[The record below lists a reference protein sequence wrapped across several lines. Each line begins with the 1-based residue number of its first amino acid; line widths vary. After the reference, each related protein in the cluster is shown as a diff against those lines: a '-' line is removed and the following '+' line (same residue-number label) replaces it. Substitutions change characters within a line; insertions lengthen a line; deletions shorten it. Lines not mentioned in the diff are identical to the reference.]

1 MVQGSKTQKIILD
14 TWGSYLG
21 MEKGCFT
28 VKDKYGNVQRY
39 PLFEKEIGEVILKS
53 GNSVSTGALASLGF
67 WDVDVLIMNQRGR
80 PVAMLKG
87 LDDNS
92 HVKTRIMQYEALKS
106 EKGLETAKNLV
117 LAKIQGQNQV
127 LRKYGLRKLDFAM
140 IERVKNLELESLN
153 QLRRKL
159 STYEGHCS
167 NAYFQQVFS
176 LFLENVRPENRRTFK
191 AYDGVNNLFNL
202 GYELLS
208 WKVHKAVIN
217 AKLEP
222 FLGFLHSEQFDK
234 PSLVCDLM
242 ELYRFLVDDFLIQ
255 RFGGLS
261 KKDFVT
267 KYEVLTRK
275 KIGKREYLNDV
286 DSKDLMRELNRF
298 FESHVE
304 IPRIKVGKRQ
314 TLETLISEEFLLLAK
329 FLRNERN
336 EWNPRLPVLS
346 PCSRL

>member
-1 MVQGSKTQKIILD
+1 M
-14 TWGSYLG
+14 
-21 MEKGCFT
+21 
-28 VKDKYGNVQRY
+28 
-39 PLFEKEIGEVILKS
+39 
-53 GNSVSTGALASLGF
+53 
-67 WDVDVLIMNQRGR
+67 
-80 PVAMLKG
+80 
-87 LDDNS
+87 
-92 HVKTRIMQYEALKS
+92 
-106 EKGLETAKNLV
+106 
-117 LAKIQGQNQV
+117 
-127 LRKYGLRKLDFAM
+127 
-140 IERVKNLELESLN
+140 
-153 QLRRKL
+153 
-159 STYEGHCS
+159 
-167 NAYFQQVFS
+167 
-176 LFLENVRPENRRTFK
+176 RPENRRTFK
-191 AYDGVNNLFNL
+191 AYDGLNNLFSL
-202 GYELLS
+202 GYEILS
-208 WKVHKAVIN
+208 WKVHKALIN

-222 FLGFLHSEQFDK
+222 FLGFVHSEQFGK
-234 PSLVCDLM
+234 ASLVCDLM